1 MGKGGG
7 TPSQQTVTN
16 TNVPEYLQP
25 FMTDLANRATA
36 ASQTPYEK
44 YPGERTAPF
53 TEQQLAV
60 QREMAGLGTPSQF
73 GTATDFARTA
83 GLGALSASQY
93 APAQVS
99 VDRISAP
106 VLTQY
111 QMQAPAD
118 VTTQQY
124 QAPQMG
130 TARTGFAPQLE
141 RFQMAAPEKF
151 GAEQAAQYMSPH
163 QQAVTDIAKRQAV
176 AEAQRLQ
183 TAANLGAARQGTYGG
198 ARQTLARTERE
209 KALMQN
215 LSDIQA
221 RGSQAAFESAQQQFE
236 RDRAAGMG
244 AQRENLA
251 AALGVQQLGTQTGL
265 QAALANLSSEQ
276 QANVQ
281 NLAAQLQTQG
291 LNADQALRAALANQ
305 QAGLTTAQQ
314 NLAARLGVQQ
324 LGTETGLRAALA
336 NQQYGLEGQR
346 LAEQSRQYGAG
357 LGMKGYE
364 QLGAMGQLLGG
375 LGTAEQTA
383 NLSRLAAQG
392 NVAAQQQLMNQQ
404 MMDLAYQDY
413 LARRGGYE
421 KEQIGFLSGIL
432 RGIPGSTTT
441 QSSAPPSIASQLIGL
456 GGLGY
461 GLSRLPGMAKGG
473 LAGLAVHH
481 LAGGN

>member
-7 TPSQQTVTN
+7 TPSQQTVTQ

-25 FMTDLANRATA
+25 FMTDLANRAQA
-36 ASQTPYEK
+36 ASMTPYEK

-53 TEQQLAV
+53 TEQQRAV
-60 QREMAGLGTPSQF
+60 QQEMAGLGTPGQF
-73 GTATDFARTA
+73 RTAADFATTA
-83 GLGALSASQY
+83 GLGALEASRY
-93 APAQVS
+93 GPAQVS
-99 VDRISAP
+99 VDRITSP
-106 VLTQY
+106 VLTQF
-111 QMQAPAD
+111 QMEAPQQVAA
-118 VTTQQY
+118 QQY
-124 QAPQMG
+124 QAPQMR
-130 TARTGFAPQLE
+130 TAQTGFSPQLE
-141 RFQMAAPEKF
+141 RFQMTEP
-151 GAEQAAQYMSPH
+151 GAFTATTAEQYMSPY

-176 AEAQRLQ
+176 AEAQKLQ

-209 KALMQN
+209 RGLLQN

-221 RGSQAAFESAQQQFE
+221 KGSEAAFQQAQQQFE
-236 RDRAAGMG
+236 RDRAARMG

-291 LNADQALRAALANQ
+291 LTADQALRAALANQ

-324 LGTETGLRAALA
+324 LGTQTGLQAAQA
-336 NQQYGLEGQR
+336 NQQAALEAQK

-357 LGMKGYE
+357 LGMKGFE
-364 QLGAMGQLLGG
+364 QLGSMGQLLGG

-421 KEQIGFLSGIL
+421 KEQLGFLSGIL

-441 QSSAPPSIASQLIGL
+441 QMGPTPSIASQLIGL

>member
-7 TPSQQTVTN
+7 TPSQQTVTQ

-25 FMTDLANRATA
+25 FMTDLANRAQA
-36 ASQTPYEK
+36 ASMTPYER

-53 TEQQLAV
+53 TEQQRAV
-60 QREMAGLGTPSQF
+60 QQEMAGLGTPGQF
-73 GTATDFARTA
+73 KTAADFATTA
-83 GLGALSASQY
+83 GLGALQASQY
-93 APAQVS
+93 GPAQVS
-99 VDRISAP
+99 VDRIG
-106 VLTQY
+106 
-111 QMQAPAD
+111 
-118 VTTQQY
+118 
-124 QAPQMG
+124 APQ
-130 TARTGFAPQLE
+130 TTYAPQLE
-141 RFQMAAPEKF
+141 RFQMTEP
-151 GAEQAAQYMSPH
+151 GAFTGATAEQYMSPH
-163 QQAVTDIAKRQAV
+163 QQAVTDIAKRQAI
-176 AEAQRLQ
+176 AEAQKLQ

-198 ARQTLARTERE
+198 ARQLLARTERE
-209 KALMQN
+209 RGLMQN

-221 RGSQAAFESAQQQFE
+221 KGSQAAFENAQQQFE
-236 RDRAAGMG
+236 RDRAARAA
-244 AQRENLA
+244 AQQANLQ

-265 QAALANLSSEQ
+265 QTALANLS
-276 QANVQ
+276 
-281 NLAAQLQTQG
+281 AQ
-291 LNADQALRAALANQ
+291 
-305 QAGLTTAQQ
+305 
-314 NLAARLGVQQ
+314 
-324 LGTETGLRAALA
+324 EKAALA
-336 NQQYGLEGQR
+336 NQQYGLEAQR

-357 LGMKGYE
+357 LGMKGFE

-375 LGTAEQTA
+375 LGTAQQTA

-421 KEQIGFLSGIL
+421 KEQLGFLSGIL

-441 QSSAPPSIASQLIGL
+441 QMGPTPSIASQLIGL